1 MKTNKKVRTNIELGM
16 FIHEVDQVKS
26 MNFNGNSIMDC
37 SLKKLTKIC
46 AEALQ
51 RYDNYQ
57 QLFADNGKSELV
69 QFFVDVYDEL
79 EEVFFHLKEGGLISL
94 NTRNEIRMRIKG
106 AEKYAAS
113 ELS

>member
-1 MKTNKKVRTNIELGM
+1 MEITM
-16 FIHEVDQVKS
+16 FIHEMDQVKS

-51 RYDNYQ
+51 RYDDYQ
-57 QLFADNGKSELV
+57 QIFADKEKDELV
-69 QFFVDVYDEL
+69 QFFVDVYAEL

-94 NTRNEIRMRIKG
+94 KTRNEIRMLIKG

>member
-1 MKTNKKVRTNIELGM
+1 MELEM
-16 FIHEVDQVKS
+16 FIHEMDQVKS
-26 MNFNGNSIMDC
+26 MNFNGNSITDC
-37 SLKKLTKIC
+37 SLEKLTKIC

-57 QLFADNGKSELV
+57 QIFADKEKNELV

-94 NTRNEIRMRIKG
+94 KTRNEIRMLIKG